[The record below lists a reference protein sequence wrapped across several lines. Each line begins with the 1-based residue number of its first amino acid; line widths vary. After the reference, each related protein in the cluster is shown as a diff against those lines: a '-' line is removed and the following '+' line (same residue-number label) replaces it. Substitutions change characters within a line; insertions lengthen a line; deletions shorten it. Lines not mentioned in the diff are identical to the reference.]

1 MLIAAA
7 TSESM
12 NSIDEE
18 EKLAAQAPSIAGA
31 TTAKGILKKHPRGK
45 QLISP
50 LESEEKEA
58 GAVVEAKE
66 ENVQEAQSSAGPLKK
81 RRKMEENVL
90 DDVAVFLEKVHN
102 LLSDGKS
109 EAAWE
114 WMPHGKTFRVLR
126 WDVLADT
133 VLSELFAKENILD
146 VDALIHNFKGQLKEC
161 GFVEVKCGKDYGSYC
176 HEVSTLMLLLLN
188 RLNQKS
194 HVAHTSCDIFLSL

>member
-18 EKLAAQAPSIAGA
+18 EKSATQAPIIAG

-58 GAVVEAKE
+58 AAAVVEAKE

-81 RRKMEENVL
+81 RRKMEEKTL
-90 DDVAVFLEKVHN
+90 YDVTLFLEKVHK
-102 LLSDGKS
+102 LLSDGES

-133 VLSELFAKENILD
+133 VLSELFAKENIMD
-146 VDALIHNFKGQLKEC
+146 VDALIHSFKGQLKEC
-161 GFVEVKCGKDYGSYC
+161 GFVEVKRGKDYGSYC
-176 HEVSTLMLLLLN
+176 HEVSTLMRLLLN

-194 HVAHTSCDIFLSL
+194 HVGSHSM

>member
-18 EKLAAQAPSIAGA
+18 EKSATQAPIIAG

-81 RRKMEENVL
+81 RRKMEEKTL
-90 DDVAVFLEKVHN
+90 YDVTLFLEKVHK
-102 LLSDGKS
+102 LLSDGAS

-133 VLSELFAKENILD
+133 VLSELFAKENIMD
-146 VDALIHNFKGQLKEC
+146 VDALIHSFKGQLKEC
-161 GFVEVKCGKDYGSYC
+161 GFVEVKRGKDYGSYC
-176 HEVSTLMLLLLN
+176 HEVSTLTFLLLN

-194 HVAHTSCDIFLSL
+194 HVAHTACDLFLSL

>member
-18 EKLAAQAPSIAGA
+18 EKSAAQAPNFAG
-31 TTAKGILKKHPRGK
+31 TTVKGILKKHPRGK

-58 GAVVEAKE
+58 AAAVVEAKE

-81 RRKMEENVL
+81 RRKMEEKTL
-90 DDVAVFLEKVHN
+90 YDVTLFLEKVHK
-102 LLSDGKS
+102 LLSDGES

-114 WMPHGKTFRVLR
+114 WMPLGKTFRVLR

-133 VLSELFAKENILD
+133 VLSELFAKENIMD
-146 VDALIHNFKGQLKEC
+146 VDALIHSFKGQLKEC
-161 GFVEVKCGKDYGSYC
+161 GFVEVKRGKDYGSYC
-176 HEVSTLMLLLLN
+176 HEVSTLMRLLLN

-194 HVAHTSCDIFLSL
+194 HVGSHSM